1 MNEAD
6 FTSRIHSKIPADK
19 VKAWKIKDDFQG
31 GVPDAMYLSKHN
43 PNGLVQPV
51 VFIEY
56 KYLKTLPKR
65 EKTNIIP
72 ALSELQ
78 KEWLRTALIGKSQAF
93 VIVGYPDK
101 SGSKGVVFYTPE
113 EWENG
118 ITLAE
123 FQSRALNYDGLV
135 KLIVSQV
142 IGV

>member
-6 FTSRIHSKIPADK
+6 FTSRVHSKIPADK
-19 VKAWKIKDDFQG
+19 IKVWKIKDDFQG

-51 VFIEY
+51 IFIEY
-56 KYLKTLPKR
+56 KYLKALPKR
-65 EKTNIIP
+65 EKTYIIP
-72 ALSELQ
+72 ALSDLQ
-78 KEWLRTALIGKSQAF
+78 RVWLRTALIGKSKAF

-113 EWENG
+113 EWEAG

-123 FQSRALNYDGLV
+123 FKSRVMGYADLADF
-135 KLIVSQV
+135 IVSQV
-142 IGV
+142 IGI

>member
-6 FTSRIHSKIPADK
+6 FTSRIHSKIRADR
-19 VKAWKIKDDFQG
+19 VKTWKIKDDFQG

-43 PNGLVQPV
+43 PNGLAQPV

-72 ALSELQ
+72 ALSDLQ
-78 KEWLRTALIGKSQAF
+78 KEWLRTALIGKSKAF

-113 EWENG
+113 EWEAG

-123 FQSRALNYDGLV
+123 FKSRTMSYANLADF
-135 KLIVSQV
+135 IVSQV
-142 IGV
+142 IGI

>member
-6 FTSRIHSKIPADK
+6 FTSRIHSKIRADRVK
-19 VKAWKIKDDFQG
+19 VWKIKDDFQG
-31 GVPDAMYLSKHN
+31 GVPDAMYLSKYN
-43 PNGLVQPV
+43 PNGLVQPA

-78 KEWLRTALIGKSQAF
+78 KEWLRIALIGKSKAF

-113 EWENG
+113 EWEAG

-123 FQSRALNYDGLV
+123 FKSRTMSYVNLADF
-135 KLIVSQV
+135 IVSQV
-142 IGV
+142 IGI

>member
-6 FTSRIHSKIPADK
+6 FTSRVHSKIPADK
-19 VKAWKIKDDFQG
+19 IKVWKIKDDFQG
-31 GVPDAMYLSKHN
+31 GVPDAMYLSRYN

-56 KYLKTLPKR
+56 KYLKMLPKR

-78 KEWLRTALIGKSQAF
+78 KVWLRTALIGNSKAF

-101 SGSKGVVFYTPE
+101 PGSKGVVFYTPE
-113 EWENG
+113 EWEAG

-123 FQSRALNYDGLV
+123 FKSRVMSYADLANFIAAQL
-135 KLIVSQV
+135 

>member
-6 FTSRIHSKIPADK
+6 FTSRVHSKIPADK
-19 VKAWKIKDDFQG
+19 VKVWKIKDDFQG

-56 KYLKTLPKR
+56 KYLKTLPTR
-65 EKTNIIP
+65 EKTYIIP

-78 KEWLRTALIGKSQAF
+78 KEWLRTASISGSKTF

-101 SGSKGVVFYTPE
+101 PGSKGVVFYTSE
-113 EWENG
+113 EWEAG

-123 FQSRALNYDGLV
+123 FKSRVMSYTDLADF
-135 KLIVSQV
+135 IVSQV
-142 IGV
+142 IGI

>member
-56 KYLKTLPKR
+56 KYLKTLPER
-65 EKTNIIP
+65 EKTYIIP
-72 ALSELQ
+72 ALSDLQ
-78 KEWLRTALIGKSQAF
+78 KEWLRMASISGSKTF

-101 SGSKGVVFYTPE
+101 SGSKGVVFHAPE

-123 FQSRALNYDGLV
+123 FKSRAMNYDGLV
-135 KLIVSQV
+135 NFIVSQV
-142 IGV
+142 IGI